1 MINLANKAPLGL
13 KKEKTKKNPKYLD
26 KIRERPCCVCQK
38 FGEKQMSPT
47 TAHHVIHDRFST
59 RKRMTIWRFHYVKV
73 IIKVYGLNQRL
84 RYIKNQKNGET
95 VTATIMIIVHP
106 IEFLH

>member
-26 KIRERPCCVCQK
+26 KIRERPGCVCQK

-59 RKRMTIWRFHYVKV
+59 RKTDDNMAIPLCEGHHQGLWDQSKIAIHKEPKKWRDC
-73 IIKVYGLNQRL
+73 YGND
-84 RYIKNQKNGET
+84 YDYCSS
-95 VTATIMIIVHP
+95 H
-106 IEFLH
+106 